1 VTAADERGLL
11 LDFGRDGACR
21 KSSGM
26 SFQLSMDLGTGVV
39 AASVRGGAEDDFGG
53 GGGRF
58 TAGGATEGAGA
69 IFSVCLSAVGFF
81 SQPVRDDC
89 IVLGQ
94 VFGAVEGQCFGAIR
108 CWPGLVGIS
117 VGSVKAGDYAVS
129 CALSRLYRQRRGCI
143 PRRSNVAMSFW
154 CLDDAHADRFLAV
167 PSAPSPAKR
176 ELRLLQQPHHRA
188 EPPTTRRPP
197 TSPWAQENRNPP
209 RRSRSMSS
217 HRTSMCSAPMAAMRP
232 DNTPRRS

>member
-1 VTAADERGLL
+1 
-11 LDFGRDGACR
+11 
-21 KSSGM
+21 M
-26 SFQLSMDLGTGVV
+26 
-39 AASVRGGAEDDFGG
+39 
-53 GGGRF
+53 
-58 TAGGATEGAGA
+58 
-69 IFSVCLSAVGFF
+69 
-81 SQPVRDDC
+81 
-89 IVLGQ
+89 
-94 VFGAVEGQCFGAIR
+94 R
-108 CWPGLVGIS
+108 CWPGLVGNS

-167 PSAPSPAKR
+167 PSGPSSAKR

-217 HRTSMCSAPMAAMRP
+217 HRTSTCSAPMAAMRP
-232 DNTPRRS
+232 DHTPPAELTSLRAESTPSSSPMNSSIRCRRTLLYVTNSPGERPIELALMDPRPTRRDHGNKNSSTRNA